1 MAKQKRTTPKDPK
14 DLLTLSEV
22 AKRTGISMPS
32 LLRYK
37 KRFQDRIP
45 AVGKGRKQRYP
56 ETALAAFEAIKTD
69 NLKRRGRPKGSGSGG
84 AAKGRRGGAK
94 AKDVLSLNEIARR
107 TSISY
112 PTLLRYVQNHLPEL
126 PHRGTGRTRRF
137 LPEAVEV
144 FQRLRS
150 ESRRGRRK
158 AEAVVGKVA
167 RALGAGSEK
176 FLLKRLDQIEQMQRS
191 LAQQLRELAKSV
203 EKPLR
208 IVVKR

>member
-69 NLKRRGRPKGSGSGG
+69 NLKRRGRPKGSGSGSAG
-84 AAKGRRGGAK
+84 KGKRGGAK

-107 TSISY
+107 TNISY
-112 PTLLRYVQNHLPEL
+112 
-126 PHRGTGRTRRF
+126 
-137 LPEAVEV
+137 
-144 FQRLRS
+144 
-150 ESRRGRRK
+150 
-158 AEAVVGKVA
+158 
-167 RALGAGSEK
+167 
-176 FLLKRLDQIEQMQRS
+176 
-191 LAQQLRELAKSV
+191 
-203 EKPLR
+203 
-208 IVVKR
+208 

>member
-1 MAKQKRTTPKDPK
+1 MAKQKKSAGK
-14 DLLTLSEV
+14 ELLTLSEV

-45 AVGKGRKQRYP
+45 SFGQGRKQRYP
-56 ETALAAFEAIKTD
+56 ERALGAFQAIKKD
-69 NLKRRGRPKGSGSGG
+69 NLKRRGRPKGSVS
-84 AAKGRRGGAK
+84 KGPRRDTAP
-94 AKDVLSLNEIARR
+94 AREVLSLNEIARR
-107 TSISY
+107 TNISY
-112 PTLLRYVQNHLPEL
+112 PTLLRYVQNHLDQL

-144 FQRLRS
+144 FQRLRA

-158 AEAVVGKVA
+158 AETVVTGAV

-176 FLLKRLDQIEQMQRS
+176 FLLRRLDQIEQMQRA
-191 LAQQLRELAKSV
+191 LAQQLRELAKAV

-208 IVVKR
+208 ISVRR

>member
-56 ETALAAFEAIKTD
+56 ETALAAFEAIKSD
-69 NLKRRGRPKGSGSGG
+69 NLKRRGRPKGSRSVG
-84 AAKGRRGGAK
+84 AAGKVKRGAK
-94 AKDVLSLNEIARR
+94 TKDVLSLNEIARR

-112 PTLLRYVQNHLPEL
+112 PTLLRYVQNYLP
-126 PHRGTGRTRRF
+126 
-137 LPEAVEV
+137 
-144 FQRLRS
+144 Q
-150 ESRRGRRK
+150 
-158 AEAVVGKVA
+158 
-167 RALGAGSEK
+167 
-176 FLLKRLDQIEQMQRS
+176 
-191 LAQQLRELAKSV
+191 
-203 EKPLR
+203 
-208 IVVKR
+208 

>member
-1 MAKQKRTTPKDPK
+1 MAKTKKTVKK
-14 DLLTLSEV
+14 ELLTLSEV

-56 ETALAAFEAIKTD
+56 ETALAAFEAIKND
-69 NLKRRGRPKGSGSGG
+69 NLKRRGRPKGSVSSTASKNKRG
-84 AAKGRRGGAK
+84 AAP

-107 TSISY
+107 TNISY
-112 PTLLRYVQNHLPEL
+112 PTLLRYVQNYLPQL
-126 PHRGTGRTRRF
+126 PHRGAGRTRRF
-137 LPEAVEV
+137 LPEALAV
-144 FQRLRS
+144 FERLRS

-158 AEAVVGKVA
+158 AEAAVGKAA
-167 RALGAGSEK
+167 RAIGAGGEK
-176 FLLKRLDQIEQMQRS
+176 FMLKRLDQIEQMQRA
-191 LAQQLRELAKSV
+191 LAQQLRELARAV

>member
-56 ETALAAFEAIKTD
+56 ETALAAFEAIKND
-69 NLKRRGRPKGSGSGG
+69 NLKRRGRPKGSG
-84 AAKGRRGGAK
+84 AANKGKRGGAK
-94 AKDVLSLNEIARR
+94 VKDVLSLNEIARR
-107 TSISY
+107 TNISY

-126 PHRGTGRTRRF
+126 PHRGAGRTRRF

-158 AEAVVGKVA
+158 AVAVVGKMA
-167 RALGAGSEK
+167 RAFNAGSEK
-176 FLLKRLDQIEQMQRS
+176 FMLKRLDQIEQMQRA
-191 LAQQLRELAKSV
+191 LAQQLRDLAKSID
-203 EKPLR
+203 KPLR

>member
-1 MAKQKRTTPKDPK
+1 MAKQKKSTPK

-56 ETALAAFEAIKTD
+56 ETALAAFEAIKND
-69 NLKRRGRPKGSGSGG
+69 NLKRRGRPKGSGSGR
-84 AAKGRRGGAK
+84 ASKGRRGGAR
-94 AKDVLSLNEIARR
+94 AQDVLSLNEIARR
-107 TSISY
+107 TNISY
-112 PTLLRYVQNHLPEL
+112 PTLLRYVQNYLPQL
-126 PHRGTGRTRRF
+126 PHQGSGRTRRF
-137 LPEAVEV
+137 MPEAVEV

-158 AEAVVGKVA
+158 AEAVVGKVG
-167 RALGAGSEK
+167 RALGAGGEK

-191 LAQQLRELAKSV
+191 LAQQLRDLAKAID
-203 EKPLR
+203 KPLR